1 MQVPS
6 VTDRPASVSCP
17 SREYFKEARVS
28 KAKHLPPRSAI
39 AIEKHLAG
47 VIPRFQ
53 GVCEPAGVLNFIG
66 SLAY

>member
-1 MQVPS
+1 MSLPGVFQGGQGL
-6 VTDRPASVSCP
+6 
-17 SREYFKEARVS
+17 KG
-28 KAKHLPPRSAI
+28 KAFTAQTAI

-66 SLAY
+66 TLAY